1 MVINV
6 IFSIVLIVVGLFMML
21 VGLKARSV
29 LKRRKAIGWKPAT
42 YSEDVPDYIKERI
55 RQDKKDYFWRTWYVT
70 K

>member
-1 MVINV
+1 MINM
-6 IFSIVLIVVGLFMML
+6 IFSITLIVVGLFMML
-21 VGLKARSV
+21 VGLKALSI

-42 YSEDVPDYIKERI
+42 CSDDVPDYIKERI